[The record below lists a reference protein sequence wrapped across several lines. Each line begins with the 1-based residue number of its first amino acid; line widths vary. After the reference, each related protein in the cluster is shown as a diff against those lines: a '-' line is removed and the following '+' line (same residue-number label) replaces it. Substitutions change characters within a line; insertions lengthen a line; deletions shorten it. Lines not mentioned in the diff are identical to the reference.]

1 MSKEMKSEFKNL
13 IVEKLNFE
21 DRKERL
27 SNDIDKGD
35 VHFFFMSLFGRKAAL
50 SAKLSTSI
58 MTSWG
63 MSIYEQACEK
73 LSLKAGFEC
82 ETQEKVLGELNQDV
96 KNFISDLENKE
107 SYIPDR
113 KKEIETIR
121 KLSTPGKPLEHR
133 SSVVDVYI
141 KKPSGEEILIDIT
154 TVKNNIKSFQTL
166 KTKTLVWAGLRF
178 SQDIDANV
186 NPYFA
191 IPYNPEGKKI
201 DDINYSRFASNYD
214 REDILVGD
222 ELWRKVSDNKFTIN
236 DLAEVFQEISSIYKI

>member
-13 IVEKLNFE
+13 IVEKLNFD

-35 VHFFFMSLFGRKAAL
+35 VHFFFMSLFGREAAL

-121 KLSTPGKPLEHR
+121 KSSTPGKPLEHR

-141 KKPSGEEILIDIT
+141 KKPSGEEILIDI
-154 TVKNNIKSFQTL
+154 N
-166 KTKTLVWAGLRF
+166 
-178 SQDIDANV
+178 
-186 NPYFA
+186 
-191 IPYNPEGKKI
+191 
-201 DDINYSRFASNYD
+201 
-214 REDILVGD
+214 
-222 ELWRKVSDNKFTIN
+222 
-236 DLAEVFQEISSIYKI
+236 